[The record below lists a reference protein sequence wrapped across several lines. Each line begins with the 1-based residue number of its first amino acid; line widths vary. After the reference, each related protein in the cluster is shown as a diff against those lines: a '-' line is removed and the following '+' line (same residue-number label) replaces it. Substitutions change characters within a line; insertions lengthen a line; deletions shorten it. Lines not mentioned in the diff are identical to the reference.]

1 MTKEKNERRL
11 PTPRFA
17 GYPSTWKKGAT
28 PFLVLAVAIGVAI
41 GLLPVLAVSYF
52 E

>member
-1 MTKEKNERRL
+1 MRDERPL

-17 GYPSTWKKGAT
+17 GYPSMWKQGAT
-28 PFLVLAVAIGVAI
+28 PFLVTAVALGVVL
-41 GLLPVLAVSYF
+41 GLALIAAMSFF